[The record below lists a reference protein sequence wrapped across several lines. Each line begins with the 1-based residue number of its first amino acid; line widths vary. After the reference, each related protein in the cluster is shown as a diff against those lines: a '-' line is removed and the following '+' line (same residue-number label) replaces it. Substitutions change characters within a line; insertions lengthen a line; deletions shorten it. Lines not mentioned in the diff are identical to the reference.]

1 MSLPFYDLRYFT
13 SDGVFLQSLNIFEE
27 LEYGRR
33 KNDIGAAS
41 LLMPLNQYDIN
52 IFQPGFFLE
61 IWRFDE
67 FSNSYNL
74 VDKTIWVLAA
84 IIFET
89 KDDGTETIELTF
101 YDSIY
106 LLTYR
111 VNPYFALDEAI
122 YPLVEYPSIFT
133 DQPLDDV
140 AKYYVF
146 HNFTTAASNPLL
158 NTQAPVTVVIPLPL
172 SVTPGLRVTPLLI
185 DPYLNDAPSATYA
198 GSWNNVLEALQDIA
212 KLSESLGTSLW
223 FDIEYLP
230 ADSFFTGS
238 FIFKTWTVL
247 RGSDVTQ
254 NIELSVENGGF
265 SSAKLEIDY
274 TDAANI
280 VYAIGIED
288 PVVADGIDNIFNVS
302 AFDNLVLPPFG
313 LKEYVLDLSGDSNVS
328 NKLNLL
334 EVKARTELQSRQGVF
349 KLTGDVVQ
357 QGNLAFFKE
366 YLYADRIAVK
376 YKGYTFESEIEKYTV
391 TVNADGEKIRIPIE
405 SSKIINNVTIQS

>member
-1 MSLPFYDLRYFT
+1 MSIPFYDLRYFD
-13 SDGVFLQSLNIFEE
+13 SNGVFLQSLNIFEE

-41 LLMPLNQYDIN
+41 LLMPLNQYNIT
-52 IFQPGFFLE
+52 IFQPGSFLE

-74 VDKTIWVLAA
+74 VDQTIWVLAG
-84 IIFET
+84 ITLET
-89 KDDGTETIELTF
+89 KDDGTETIELLF

-111 VNPYFALDEAI
+111 VNPYFSLDEKVF
-122 YPLVEYPSIFT
+122 PFVEYPSIFT
-133 DQPLDDV
+133 NQPLDDI

-146 HNFTTAASNPLL
+146 HNFTSAASNPLL
-158 NTQAPVTVVIPLPL
+158 NTQAPVTVVVPLPL
-172 SVTPGLRVTPLLI
+172 SVTPAQRSTPLLI
-185 DPYLNDAPSATYA
+185 DAYLSAAPSATYA
-198 GSWNNVLEALQDIA
+198 GNWNNVLDALQEIA
-212 KLSESLGTSLW
+212 KLSESLGKSLW

-230 ADSFFTGS
+230 SNSFFAGS
-238 FIFKTWTVL
+238 FIFKTWSDL
-247 RGSDVTQ
+247 RGSDVTA
-254 NIELSVENGGF
+254 IELSIENGGF
-265 SSAKLEIDY
+265 TGAKLEIDY

-313 LKEYVLDLSGDSNVS
+313 LKEYVLDLSGDNNISN
-328 NKLNLL
+328 NLNLL
-334 EVKARTELQSRQGVF
+334 EVKARTELQSRQGTF
-349 KLTGDVVQ
+349 KLTGDIVQ
-357 QGNLAFFKE
+357 QANLAFFKD
-366 YLYADRIAVK
+366 YLYTDKIAVK

-391 TVNADGEKIRIPIE
+391 TVSSDGEKIRIPFE
-405 SSKIINNVTIQS
+405 SSKIINNVTIKS